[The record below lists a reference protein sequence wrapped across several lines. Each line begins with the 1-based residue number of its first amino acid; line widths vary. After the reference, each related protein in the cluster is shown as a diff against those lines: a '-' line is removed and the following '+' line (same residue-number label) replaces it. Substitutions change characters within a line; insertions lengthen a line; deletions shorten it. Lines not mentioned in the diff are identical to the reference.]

1 MYTYMDYGRLEQP
14 FILLSCVCT
23 MYVLYVCWKQ
33 ILWKSGTFSMSVVL
47 TQPWNTT
54 ITDWDWDCRILQLYN
69 EIFSCG
75 VITLLDNSSKL

>member
-23 MYVLYVCWKQ
+23 MYVCWKQ

-47 TQPWNTT
+47 TQPWNTWNT
-54 ITDWDWDCRILQLYN
+54 IADWDWDCRILQLYN

>member
-23 MYVLYVCWKQ
+23 MYVCWKQ

-75 VITLLDNSSKL
+75 VITLLDSSSKL

>member
-23 MYVLYVCWKQ
+23 MYVCWKQ

-75 VITLLDNSSKL
+75 VITLLDSGSKL

>member
-14 FILLSCVCT
+14 FIVLSCVCT

-47 TQPWNTT
+47 T
-54 ITDWDWDCRILQLYN
+54 LQLYN